1 MPQERLNELKTIKNL
16 LVVIVVP
23 LVAYL
28 LKELSFIFV
37 PLTSAVFIA
46 LLFMPMMRWM
56 FKRKVPGIIS
66 LIIVIAIMAAGVK
79 VGVELVKISIKEIK
93 GTDITYWQGVGEKLN
108 DIVLPIEDFFGINTE
123 GGDNS
128 LTNLIQSEE
137 FTQSIY
143 KNFGST
149 INFLRVTISMILVT
163 VFFLLLLLTGS
174 MDVQKVM
181 EDTIF
186 KKRTPAIKTYIK
198 IEKSIVQFIKVK
210 FVLSA
215 LTGIGFGLACVIF
228 GIRFPFFWGLIAFVI
243 NFVQLI
249 GTIVATSALSL
260 FAYAEMEPSGTLLFF
275 ILVIVGI
282 QVLFGGVLEPIFM
295 GKSFSINTV
304 SVLVMLMLWG
314 YIWGIP
320 GLILSVPIT
329 VLVKTIMEQLPKTKV
344 IANIMS

>member
-1 MPQERLNELKTIKNL
+1 MEKRALQELNAIKRLLII
-16 LVVIVVP
+16 IVVP
-23 LVAYL
+23 LIVYV

-46 LLFMPMMRWM
+46 LLFMPMMRWL
-56 FKRKVPGIIS
+56 FKKKVPGIIS
-66 LIIVIAIMAAGVK
+66 LFLVIAIMATGVK
-79 VGVELVKISIKEIK
+79 VGVELIKISVNEIK
-93 GTDITYWQGVGEKLN
+93 GTDETYWQEVGKKIN
-108 DIVLPIEDFFGINTE
+108 DLVLPVEEFFGFTTPGE
-123 GGDNS
+123 ENS
-128 LTNLIQSEE
+128 LVNLLESEE

-149 INFLRVTISMILVT
+149 INFLRMTISMILVT

-181 EDTIF
+181 EDMIF
-186 KKRTPAIKTYIK
+186 KQRTPAIKTYIK
-198 IEKSIVQFIKVK
+198 IEKGVVQFIKVK
-210 FVLSA
+210 FILSA
-215 LTGIGFGLACVIF
+215 LTGIGFGLACVFF
-228 GIRFPFFWGLIAFVI
+228 GVRFPFFWGLIAFVI

-249 GTIVATSALSL
+249 GTIISTTALSL
-260 FAYAEMEPSGTLLFF
+260 FAYAEMEPSGTLLLF
-275 ILVIVGI
+275 ILIIIGI
-282 QVLFGGVLEPIFM
+282 QVLFGGILEPIFM

-320 GLILSVPIT
+320 GLILSIPIT